1 MITYHKEVQQKSDE
15 WFKLRC
21 GLLTGSLVSQFF
33 TLKKNTEISQDKFN
47 GMVYELA
54 AQRISNF
61 VEPSFTSYHT
71 DRGNIEE
78 IYARQYYNDNYSPI
92 DECGFVTRD
101 IDSLMKVGFSPDGL
115 IGDDGLIEIKSRIQ
129 KFQIETIVNNEI
141 PAQYMPQVQFGFYVT
156 QRKWCDFIQYSNGLP
171 LFVKRVLPDDAWQLK
186 IESAIEEIEYKI
198 LDTMQMFWG
207 NSKDLVKTER
217 LSNYYQDG
225 DQNDD
230 GSF

>member
-21 GLLTGSLVSQFF
+21 GLLTGSLVSEFF

-78 IYARQYYNDNYSPI
+78 IYARQYYNDNYAPV

-101 IDSLMKVGFSPDGL
+101 IDSLVKVGFSPDGL
-115 IGDDGLIEIKSRIQ
+115 IGDDGFIEIKSRIQ
-129 KFQIETIVNNEI
+129 KFQIETIVNNEV
-141 PAQYMPQVQFGFYVT
+141 PAQYMPQVQFGLYVT

-171 LFVKRVLPDDAWQLK
+171 LFVKRVLPDYNWEKK
-186 IESAIEEIEYKI
+186 IESAIESIEVKI
-198 LDTMQMFWG
+198 LDAILKFKD
-207 NSKDLVKTER
+207 NSKDLIKCDRVD
-217 LSNYYQDG
+217 LGLYG
-225 DQNDD
+225 DIS
-230 GSF
+230 GSEE

>member
-1 MITYHKEVQQKSDE
+1 MITYYKEVEQKSDE
-15 WFKLRC
+15 WKALRC

-71 DRGNIEE
+71 DRGNVEE
-78 IYARQYYNDNYSPI
+78 IYARQYYNDNYAPV
-92 DECGFVTRD
+92 DECGFVTRK
-101 IDSLMKVGFSPDGL
+101 IDEKIVGFSPDGL

-129 KFQIETIVNNEI
+129 KFQIETIVNNEV
-141 PAQYMPQVQFGFYVT
+141 PAQYMPQVQFGLYVT

-171 LFVKRVLPDDAWQLK
+171 LFVKRVLPDESWQLK
-186 IESAIEEIEYKI
+186 IENAIEEIESKI
-198 LDTMQMFWG
+198 FDAIKMFSE
-207 NSKDLVKTER
+207 NSKDLIKCER
-217 LSNYYQDG
+217 VDLGLYG
-225 DQNDD
+225 DIS
-230 GSF
+230 GSEE

>member
-1 MITYHKEVQQKSDE
+1 
-15 WFKLRC
+15 
-21 GLLTGSLVSQFF
+21 
-33 TLKKNTEISQDKFN
+33 
-47 GMVYELA
+47 
-54 AQRISNF
+54 
-61 VEPSFTSYHT
+61 
-71 DRGNIEE
+71 
-78 IYARQYYNDNYSPI
+78 
-92 DECGFVTRD
+92 
-101 IDSLMKVGFSPDGL
+101 MKVGFSPDGL

-198 LDTMQMFWG
+198 LDTMQLFWG